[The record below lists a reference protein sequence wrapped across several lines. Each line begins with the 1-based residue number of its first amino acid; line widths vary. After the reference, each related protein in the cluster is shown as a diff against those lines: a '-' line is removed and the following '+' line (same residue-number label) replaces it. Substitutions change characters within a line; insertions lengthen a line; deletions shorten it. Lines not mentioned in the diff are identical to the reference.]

1 MLGPTAVRGITQMVS
16 AVDIGGR
23 LGFKA
28 RHIAVTRCLD
38 LLRQRAYSVSRAATP
53 EYGRRPVRR
62 SGPSPEKGGA
72 PQRGQRI
79 DKGAAACCY
88 LERAAG
94 RRIVISDKSLR
105 TVRVYKRRAYDTRCV
120 TRIHSDSPGEHELTE
135 VAQCVVIDVVRDRAG
150 ALVHSNQ
157 SRASAAAARVR
168 ASVLIHGQP
177 PVDDLTAP
185 LPHGLCDGLA
195 IRLNLI
201 GDPGSAR
208 CLCYVV
214 VAVRKL

>member
-1 MLGPTAVRGITQMVS
+1 MKLQRSSASGAGPPDAYGTCSGREVDVLILGPTAVRGITQIVS

-94 RRIVISDKSLR
+94 RGVVISDKSLR
-105 TVRVYKRRAYDTRCV
+105 TVRVCKRR
-120 TRIHSDSPGEHELTE
+120 
-135 VAQCVVIDVVRDRAG
+135 
-150 ALVHSNQ
+150 
-157 SRASAAAARVR
+157 
-168 ASVLIHGQP
+168 
-177 PVDDLTAP
+177 
-185 LPHGLCDGLA
+185 
-195 IRLNLI
+195 
-201 GDPGSAR
+201 GDYS
-208 CLCYVV
+208 
-214 VAVRKL
+214 